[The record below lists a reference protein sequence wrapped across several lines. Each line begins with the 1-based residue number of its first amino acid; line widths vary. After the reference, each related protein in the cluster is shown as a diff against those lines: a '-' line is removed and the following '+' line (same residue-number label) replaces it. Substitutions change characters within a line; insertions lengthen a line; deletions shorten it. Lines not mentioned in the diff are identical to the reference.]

1 MGKSNLEMEDFPL
14 PGFITRGYNIIT
26 SYICIFNAH
35 LNIFIFIIIINISV
49 TIIIII
55 IIIILLLYIIYA
67 YDYFQIY
74 EALEHHISPPYTHGL
89 VKTRPCPILKSPTQ
103 AMICVA
109 QMAV

>member
-1 MGKSNLEMEDFPL
+1 MEDFPL

-26 SYICIFNAH
+26 CYICIFNAY
-35 LNIFIFIIIINISV
+35 LN
-49 TIIIII
+49 IIIII
-55 IIIILLLYIIYA
+55 VTIITTIILLYIYIIYA
-67 YDYFQIY
+67 YDYFQIC
-74 EALEHHISPPYTHGL
+74 ETLGHHINPPYTHGL